1 MARSGAQSIQ
11 PRSEVWHILHW
22 LRSERGVKGIYELNV
37 RDSCYLPHNERTIRE
52 CLRNFDI
59 EVLDWRRLDLSLR
72 VLFEKDKQDSPVCR
86 NLRKLRLYAGGW
98 PALAYWTSKGGLAQ
112 LDRLH
117 DLRSVEIF
125 VMREFVGGELSAS
138 YKDEADARIEDFKKE
153 HPTSELQVT
162 ISTNNWSALNPQVV
176 VSRIKQEHTATEAT
190 HLAPF
195 LEAYDNLHRDFERP
209 RWRMD
214 TLEWNLDEKGGYTP
228 YIKVA
233 VIDNGVD
240 PGSIDCRGVSG
251 ASFVPSGTGE
261 SNWWYV
267 KHPHGTSMARVI
279 SEINPHCRLL
289 VAKVGDTRTDF
300 TATRLI
306 KAIKWAV
313 DAGADVISMSLSL
326 DSEDTGL
333 DISIN
338 EASKE
343 GVVILAS
350 INGEGANAK
359 TSAFP
364 ASHPN
369 VIAIGSADSQG
380 SPSRGTV
387 DGEAEFLLP
396 GEHIIAHAEF
406 LNGLADASEISG
418 PSVATAIASGL
429 ASLVLACDR
438 FALHSQAKDE
448 ADWLNHQRLRHKVV
462 RTMFARMTQKSR
474 MYVQPERL
482 FVEDKLQPAWGEG
495 DSVLR
500 WIDDTME
507 NVLK

>member
-1 MARSGAQSIQ
+1 
-11 PRSEVWHILHW
+11 
-22 LRSERGVKGIYELNV
+22 
-37 RDSCYLPHNERTIRE
+37 
-52 CLRNFDI
+52 
-59 EVLDWRRLDLSLR
+59 
-72 VLFEKDKQDSPVCR
+72 
-86 NLRKLRLYAGGW
+86 
-98 PALAYWTSKGGLAQ
+98 
-112 LDRLH
+112 
-117 DLRSVEIF
+117 
-125 VMREFVGGELSAS
+125 
-138 YKDEADARIEDFKKE
+138 
-153 HPTSELQVT
+153 
-162 ISTNNWSALNPQVV
+162 
-176 VSRIKQEHTATEAT
+176 
-190 HLAPF
+190 
-195 LEAYDNLHRDFERP
+195 
-209 RWRMD
+209 MD